1 MFYYLSLKKNFLRN
15 NFIILFMNNKNVR
28 VGLEIELEGKLYQTL
43 EGKLVEK
50 IIAEANYEP
59 EENIWKNILEGH
71 SFKVTEKMSPKLFE
85 LFQSVKRKLNYRK
98 PIDFYIT
105 NSAELNAFAL
115 TRPDEN
121 DADIINLNSALV
133 SMFDDDELRFVV
145 GHEIGHLITRYARVV
160 KLINFVF
167 PEAEKMPIILAHKI
181 ELWQKV
187 SELTADRFGY
197 IASPSVEK
205 CVSGFFKM
213 ASGLN
218 TDRID
223 FDYKAYIAD
232 NEKILEYF
240 SQNRN
245 IFTHPVNPLRI
256 KAITLFSESNLYED
270 FTNEKEFTPDD
281 KLNAE
286 MDKLIAILQTISSS
300 PMDAYRKQFLA
311 SAGLIMAS
319 VDKNINEDEYESI
332 LESLSNYTVFPQEYL
347 NEICH
352 TSTEEVFKSSII
364 NIIQQNPAER
374 FQLLQYMANIAFSDN
389 SIFNKEINFLFEVGE
404 NMLGLSRREI
414 AQILAST
421 VQQGFIPE
429 LYR

>member
-1 MFYYLSLKKNFLRN
+1 MKNN
-15 NFIILFMNNKNVR
+15 DIR
-28 VGLEIELEGKLYQTL
+28 VDLEIELESNLFQTL

-71 SFKVTEKMSPKLFE
+71 SFKVTEKMSPKLYHIFHD
-85 LFQSVKRKLNYRK
+85 VKNKLNYK
-98 PIDFYIT
+98 KNIDFYIT

-115 TRPDEN
+115 TRSD
-121 DADIINLNSALV
+121 DKDTDIININSALI

-160 KLINFVF
+160 RLINFIF
-167 PEAEKMPIILAHKI
+167 PDPEKVPLILAHRI

-187 SELTADRFGY
+187 SELTADRFGF
-197 IASPSVEK
+197 IASPKVEK

-213 ASGLN
+213 ASGLS

-223 FDYKAYIAD
+223 FDYKAYLID

-240 SQNRN
+240 TQNRN
-245 IFTHPVNPLRI
+245 MFTHPVNPLRI
-256 KAITLFSESNLYED
+256 KAKKLFSESSLYGD
-270 FTNEKEFTPDD
+270 FKNDKEFNTDQV
-281 KLNAE
+281 LNAE
-286 MDKLIAILQTISSS
+286 MDKLIAMLQTISTS
-300 PMDAYRKQFLA
+300 PMDAFRKQFLA
-311 SAGLIMAS
+311 SAGLIMANI
-319 VDKNINEDEYESI
+319 DKNINDDEYESI
-332 LESLSNYTVFPQEYL
+332 LESLSNYTVFPHEYL
-347 NEICH
+347 SEICN
-352 TSTEEVFKSSII
+352 TSTEEVFKSSIT

-374 FQLLQYMANIAFSDN
+374 FQLLQYMANIAMSDN

-404 NMLGLSRREI
+404 SLLGLTRREI
-414 AQILAST
+414 AQILAAT
-421 VQQGFIPE
+421 LQQGFIPE

>member
-1 MFYYLSLKKNFLRN
+1 
-15 NFIILFMNNKNVR
+15 MNNKNIR

-43 EGKLVEK
+43 EGKLMEK

-105 NSAELNAFAL
+105 NCAELNAFAL

>member
-1 MFYYLSLKKNFLRN
+1 MKNN
-15 NFIILFMNNKNVR
+15 DIR
-28 VGLEIELEGKLYQTL
+28 VDLEIELESNLFQTL

-71 SFKVTEKMSPKLFE
+71 SFKVTEKMSPKLYHIFHD
-85 LFQSVKRKLNYRK
+85 VKNKLNYK
-98 PIDFYIT
+98 KNIDFYIT

-115 TRPDEN
+115 TRSD
-121 DADIINLNSALV
+121 DKDTDIININSALI

-160 KLINFVF
+160 RLINFIF
-167 PEAEKMPIILAHKI
+167 PDPEKVPLILAHRI

-187 SELTADRFGY
+187 SELTADRFGF
-197 IASPSVEK
+197 IASPKVEK

-213 ASGLN
+213 ASGLS

-223 FDYKAYIAD
+223 FDYKAYLID

-240 SQNRN
+240 TQNRN
-245 IFTHPVNPLRI
+245 MFTHPVNPLRI
-256 KAITLFSESNLYED
+256 KAIKLFSESSLYED
-270 FTNEKEFTPDD
+270 FKNEKEFNTDQV
-281 KLNAE
+281 LNAE
-286 MDKLIAILQTISSS
+286 MDKLIYMLQTISTS
-300 PMDAYRKQFLA
+300 PMDAFRKQFLA
-311 SAGLIMAS
+311 SAGLIMANI
-319 VDKNINEDEYESI
+319 DKNINDDEYESI
-332 LESLSNYTVFPQEYL
+332 LESLSNYTVFPHEYL
-347 NEICH
+347 SEICN
-352 TSTEEVFKSSII
+352 TSTEEVFKSSIT

-374 FQLLQYMANIAFSDN
+374 FQLLQYMANIAMSDN

-404 NMLGLSRREI
+404 SLLGLTRREI
-414 AQILAST
+414 AQILAAT
-421 VQQGFIPE
+421 LQQGFIPE

>member
-1 MFYYLSLKKNFLRN
+1 
-15 NFIILFMNNKNVR
+15 MNNKNIR

-145 GHEIGHLITRYARVV
+145 GHEMGHLITRYARVV

>member
-1 MFYYLSLKKNFLRN
+1 
-15 NFIILFMNNKNVR
+15 MNNKNIR

-319 VDKNINEDEYESI
+319 VDKNINEEEYESI

>member
-1 MFYYLSLKKNFLRN
+1 MKNN
-15 NFIILFMNNKNVR
+15 DIR
-28 VGLEIELEGKLYQTL
+28 VDLEIELESNLFQTL

-71 SFKVTEKMSPKLFE
+71 SFKVTEKMSPKLYHIFHD
-85 LFQSVKRKLNYRK
+85 VKNKLNYK
-98 PIDFYIT
+98 KNIDFYIT

-115 TRPDEN
+115 TRSD
-121 DADIINLNSALV
+121 DKDTDIININSALI

-160 KLINFVF
+160 RLINFIF
-167 PEAEKMPIILAHKI
+167 PDPEKVPLILAHRI

-187 SELTADRFGY
+187 SELTADRFGF
-197 IASPSVEK
+197 IASPNVEK

-213 ASGLN
+213 ASGLS

-223 FDYKAYIAD
+223 FDYKAYLID

-240 SQNRN
+240 TQNRN
-245 IFTHPVNPLRI
+245 MFTHPVNPLRI
-256 KAITLFSESNLYED
+256 KAIKLFSESSLYED
-270 FTNEKEFTPDD
+270 FKNEKEFNTDQV
-281 KLNAE
+281 LNAE
-286 MDKLIAILQTISSS
+286 MDKLIDMLQTISTS
-300 PMDAYRKQFLA
+300 PMDAFRKQFLA
-311 SAGLIMAS
+311 SVGLIMANI
-319 VDKNINEDEYESI
+319 DKNINDDEYESI
-332 LESLSNYTVFPQEYL
+332 LESLSNYTVFPHEYL
-347 NEICH
+347 SEICN
-352 TSTEEVFKSSII
+352 TSTEEVFKSSIT

-374 FQLLQYMANIAFSDN
+374 FQLLQYMANIAMSDN

-404 NMLGLSRREI
+404 SLLGLTRREI
-414 AQILAST
+414 AQILAAT
-421 VQQGFIPE
+421 LQQGFIPE

>member
-1 MFYYLSLKKNFLRN
+1 
-15 NFIILFMNNKNVR
+15 MNNKNIR

-300 PMDAYRKQFLA
+300 PMDAYLKQFLA